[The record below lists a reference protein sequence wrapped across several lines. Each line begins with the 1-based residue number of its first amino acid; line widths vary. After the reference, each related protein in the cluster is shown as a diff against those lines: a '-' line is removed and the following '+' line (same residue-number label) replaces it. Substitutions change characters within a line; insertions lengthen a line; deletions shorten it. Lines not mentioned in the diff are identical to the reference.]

1 MPAENDPAAN
11 EDTSDYISVKTDD
24 LTGMDLLL
32 IHNIILTQEYKNV
45 ATHSLSL
52 FVVGEA
58 IGSNL
63 FNLRIL
69 VFLQIADISNILKV
83 FFYK

>member
-32 IHNIILTQEYKNV
+32 IHNIILTQEYKKKALD
-45 ATHSLSL
+45 ATHLLTCS
-52 FVVGEA
+52 
-58 IGSNL
+58 
-63 FNLRIL
+63 
-69 VFLQIADISNILKV
+69 
-83 FFYK
+83 YKSHKN

>member
-32 IHNIILTQEYKNV
+32 IHNIILTQEY
-45 ATHSLSL
+45 
-52 FVVGEA
+52 
-58 IGSNL
+58 
-63 FNLRIL
+63 
-69 VFLQIADISNILKV
+69 DISVN
-83 FFYK
+83 